1 MKTIL
6 LLISILL
13 TNTLFAQF
21 GEKKFY
27 INANYIYTTTSK
39 LYLQPNSSDPFIR
52 GTHEDLE
59 DIWSYSGEFGYRLS
73 EEITIT
79 LGAEYVE
86 KTFVNQGMNL
96 GGTRAVMTDGF
107 KVIPLELSL
116 YYTLPFSTE
125 RFKFFMGGGGGLYFG
140 THIRRLGD
148 VSVSTEARKVGYGI
162 QVAVGMDYLLNE
174 YFSLRTQMRFRDPE
188 FEMKNSYSDKV
199 VNYGGRV
206 YLLSNQTF
214 SSKVNIDGIS
224 FAVGILFRF

>member
-1 MKTIL
+1 MKTKSVLIIIL
-6 LLISILL
+6 LANI
-13 TNTLFAQF
+13 LFAQT

-27 INANYIYTTTSK
+27 INANYIYTTTAK

-59 DIWSYSGEFGYRLS
+59 DLWSYSGEIGYSLS
-73 EEITIT
+73 EEIIIAIG
-79 LGAEYVE
+79 LEYVE
-86 KTFVNQGMNL
+86 KTFVNHNMNL

-125 RFKFFMGGGGGLYFG
+125 MFKFFMGGGGGLYFG

-148 VSVSTEARKVGYGI
+148 VSVSNESRKVGYGI
-162 QVAVGMDYLLNE
+162 QVAVGMDYLFNE
-174 YFSLRTQMRFRDPE
+174 YFSIRAQMRFRDPE
-188 FEMKNSYSDKV
+188 FEMKSSYSNKV
-199 VNYGGRV
+199 VNYGGRTF
-206 YLLSNQTF
+206 LLSNQTF

-224 FAVGILFRF
+224 FAIGLVFRI